1 MSKTTRAACLFLL
14 TPLTLLA
21 AANSYVRRDLVA
33 DQPGLAAVTD
43 PNLINPWG
51 VSFSATSPFWVSNAG
66 SGTSTLYNG
75 SGTITP
81 LVVTIPAAAGGK
93 QGTPTGQVQN
103 STPAFLLANGT
114 KASFI
119 FSTEDGTIS
128 GWNGGTAAAIEVNN
142 SASGAV
148 YYGLAIGTN
157 AAGAPLLYAPN
168 FTTGKIDV
176 ISGTWAP
183 TSVTGGFADPGVP
196 SGYAPFNIWP
206 INGKLYVA
214 YAKQGPL
221 SGVAGAGTGYVSV
234 FDFDGNLQK
243 HLVSGGPLNAPWGM
257 AIAPSTFGAFA
268 GDLLV
273 GNFGDGKINAFD
285 PSSGAPLGTLQ
296 DTSGNALVF
305 PGLWAVIFGN
315 GGSGGDRNIL
325 YITAGTGNLQH
336 GLLSSIAP
344 PAAITSVLN
353 GASGATGAI
362 APGEVI
368 SVTGI
373 TIGPSPVV
381 NNTIP
386 TSGAVTRTLAGV
398 SVTFNYGTGNSIVIP
413 APILS
418 AGASQTNVVAPFGLS
433 GFSSTNI
440 VVNYQGQQLTTTVPV
455 VFTAPGIFTANSSG
469 SGQASAFNADNTANS
484 STNPAIV
491 GSVITILATGAGPE
505 NPPGDDGAV
514 NDRIIRTPQL
524 PLSLTI
530 GGQNAEVLYAGSAPG
545 MVDGVVQ
552 VEALIPTSLAGAGA
566 VPVVLTVY
574 GNNSQPNVTIN
585 VK

>member
-176 ISGTWAP
+176 ISGT
-183 TSVTGGFADPGVP
+183 
-196 SGYAPFNIWP
+196 
-206 INGKLYVA
+206 
-214 YAKQGPL
+214 
-221 SGVAGAGTGYVSV
+221 
-234 FDFDGNLQK
+234 
-243 HLVSGGPLNAPWGM
+243 
-257 AIAPSTFGAFA
+257 
-268 GDLLV
+268 
-273 GNFGDGKINAFD
+273 
-285 PSSGAPLGTLQ
+285 
-296 DTSGNALVF
+296 
-305 PGLWAVIFGN
+305 
-315 GGSGGDRNIL
+315 
-325 YITAGTGNLQH
+325 
-336 GLLSSIAP
+336 
-344 PAAITSVLN
+344 
-353 GASGATGAI
+353 
-362 APGEVI
+362 
-368 SVTGI
+368 
-373 TIGPSPVV
+373 
-381 NNTIP
+381 
-386 TSGAVTRTLAGV
+386 
-398 SVTFNYGTGNSIVIP
+398 
-413 APILS
+413 
-418 AGASQTNVVAPFGLS
+418 
-433 GFSSTNI
+433 
-440 VVNYQGQQLTTTVPV
+440 
-455 VFTAPGIFTANSSG
+455 
-469 SGQASAFNADNTANS
+469 
-484 STNPAIV
+484 
-491 GSVITILATGAGPE
+491 
-505 NPPGDDGAV
+505 
-514 NDRIIRTPQL
+514 
-524 PLSLTI
+524 
-530 GGQNAEVLYAGSAPG
+530 
-545 MVDGVVQ
+545 
-552 VEALIPTSLAGAGA
+552 
-566 VPVVLTVY
+566 
-574 GNNSQPNVTIN
+574 
-585 VK
+585 